1 MSVMRG
7 TPYDINGFE
16 FSKCDV
22 AERPQGLTPLFLEIY
37 DKFIASNR
45 ACICGG
51 TYYAWSSTW
60 SCWVDV
66 MSEDF
71 GKEMCD
77 GLELNAPVNYLKAAS
92 TYVAFIIRHTS
103 MRIGFTSSI
112 CLGHERY
119 LLSRSDDGVY
129 KFSPALGTV
138 GGSSGSGDTESS
150 FCVAPVSTSIVPKT
164 WVKKDAGAIG
174 SYISNVIPDDTDMMT
189 LMWIIGNCVLDP
201 VEEHRI
207 LMMYGPGGAGKSR
220 ISTILESVM
229 GNACTV
235 INCSAISDMRLKTVP
250 DNIVLSLVSSRLVL
264 GGDVQLD
271 RGLMNMQVLKVITGN
286 DFLPHPVY
294 PKGKIIARSSMLFST
309 NTMPSKDANKEW
321 ATSAVMRRVVILP
334 LYVDARRLGIS
345 GGLFDDKD
353 SMQFLM
359 ECVSVCFE
367 NPSMPISA
375 RTVLHTVLA
384 SDITIA
390 ERYVTYCGDATY
402 IQCTAATRT
411 ICKKLSMTCEEIT
424 RWASEVSPTSVITGI
439 LGSAIKGIMPK

>member
-1 MSVMRG
+1 
-7 TPYDINGFE
+7 
-16 FSKCDV
+16 
-22 AERPQGLTPLFLEIY
+22 
-37 DKFIASNR
+37 
-45 ACICGG
+45 
-51 TYYAWSSTW
+51 
-60 SCWVDV
+60 
-66 MSEDF
+66 
-71 GKEMCD
+71 
-77 GLELNAPVNYLKAAS
+77 
-92 TYVAFIIRHTS
+92 
-103 MRIGFTSSI
+103 
-112 CLGHERY
+112 
-119 LLSRSDDGVY
+119 
-129 KFSPALGTV
+129 
-138 GGSSGSGDTESS
+138 
-150 FCVAPVSTSIVPKT
+150 
-164 WVKKDAGAIG
+164 
-174 SYISNVIPDDTDMMT
+174 
-189 LMWIIGNCVLDP
+189 
-201 VEEHRI
+201 
-207 LMMYGPGGAGKSR
+207 MMYGPGGAGKSR

-439 LGSAIKGIMPK
+439 LGSVIKGIMPK